1 MADFTDNPKKPVLTG
16 VASAPREAP
25 PRIAVDWPELTLPPI
40 NLHTVSRLSTPD
52 TPKPEQ

>member
-16 VASAPREAP
+16 AASAPREAP